1 MKSLMKT
8 RKQKETNEKEI
19 HLLEQK
25 GYERMMN
32 EIMPVQ
38 QAEVY
43 RKPTKKVVEEAVKE
57 LNPDTNIHPPANIGK
72 YKCLIRLFFLWILNK
87 LSIFSYINPELF

>member
-1 MKSLMKT
+1 MKT

-43 RKPTKKVVEEAVKE
+43 RKPTKILIQTAWVAEDEFI
-57 LNPDTNIHPPANIGK
+57 L
-72 YKCLIRLFFLWILNK
+72 CLL
-87 LSIFSYINPELF
+87 

>member
-1 MKSLMKT
+1 MKT

-43 RKPTKKVVEEAVKE
+43 RIQTAWVAEGEFI
-57 LNPDTNIHPPANIGK
+57 L
-72 YKCLIRLFFLWILNK
+72 CLL
-87 LSIFSYINPELF
+87 